1 MALSYDEYLYVE
13 RYRHQAFEAAKDLGY
28 STETLDGIHAAK
40 TAGEIERL
48 MIRAR
53 KEKFK

>member
-28 STETLDGIHAAK
+28 STETLDGFMRR
-40 TAGEIERL
+40 RL
-48 MIRAR
+48 LVKLRDL
-53 KEKFK
+53 